1 MPCRR
6 PNFWDGECAVPPVTE
21 SQQNSKSKI
30 PVEQVSLAIAEGMCY
45 AIGVMASGTQSTAGP
60 EGTTQKKF
68 GRFYLQELLN
78 NGGMA
83 EIWLV
88 TDGRGKPF
96 ALRRLRDSLRFNLLE
111 RRRFL
116 HGCEVLAHVNQSE
129 YVVGYVEHGKMEGT
143 LYVLMDYVEAENL
156 KMLFGRHDPVLTE
169 NVAQILIDMALGL
182 TDVHESGYMHLDFK
196 PENVLVSRNG
206 SVRLIDFDLA
216 QPIPEKPKKMSRNP
230 GTPSYMAPEQLQRK
244 PIDPR
249 ADIFAYGV
257 AAYELVTNQ
266 KPFAGDTPGEI
277 LARQLDLSGPTPPR
291 EHNPDLPAAL
301 EKVILKCIARD
312 PDRRYPFMSVLVR
325 DLQNA
330 LYL

>member
-1 MPCRR
+1 M
-6 PNFWDGECAVPPVTE
+6 
-21 SQQNSKSKI
+21 K
-30 PVEQVSLAIAEGMCY
+30 LAT
-45 AIGVMASGTQSTAGP
+45 MANASQSTTGP
-60 EGTTQKKF
+60 DGMTQKKF

-96 ALRRLRDSLRFNLLE
+96 ALRRLRDGLRFNLLA
-111 RRRFL
+111 RRRFR
-116 HGCEVLAHVNQSE
+116 HGCEVLSHLNQSE
-129 YVVGYVEHGKMEGT
+129 HVVGYVEHGRMDGT
-143 LYVLMDYVEAENL
+143 LFMLMDYVEAENL
-156 KMLFGRHDPVLTE
+156 KMLFGRQDPVLTE

-216 QPIPEKPKKMSRNP
+216 LPIPEKPKKLSKNP

-266 KPFAGDTPGEI
+266 KPFPGDTPGEI
-277 LARQLDLSGPTPPR
+277 LARQLDSSGPTPPR
-291 EHNPDLPAAL
+291 EHNPDIPAVL
-301 EKVILKCIARD
+301 EKVILKCLARD